1 MTNRDYEAKEDNS
14 ELRDRFGA
22 EMERVKR
29 EGQTINRASEGAKN
43 SWEKMSLKG
52 SDIEGKWIWM
62 EMTF

>member
-43 SWEKMSLKG
+43 S
-52 SDIEGKWIWM
+52 
-62 EMTF
+62 